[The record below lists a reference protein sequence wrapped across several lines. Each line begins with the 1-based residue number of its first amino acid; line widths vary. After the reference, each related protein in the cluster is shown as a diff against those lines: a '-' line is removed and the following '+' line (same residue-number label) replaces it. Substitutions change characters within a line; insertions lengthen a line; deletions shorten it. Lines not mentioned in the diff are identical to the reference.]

1 LFGDQLLG
9 SSEGGHGSSGKRL
22 VNNFAFHDTLK

>member
-1 LFGDQLLG
+1 
-9 SSEGGHGSSGKRL
+9 